1 VSSREIEKSRIR
13 RYAKRLIVKS
23 VKLQEHIEKSK
34 VLICATFD
42 ITLFNQHRDGSSK
55 QLD

>member
-1 VSSREIEKSRIR
+1 MD
-13 RYAKRLIVKS
+13 
-23 VKLQEHIEKSK
+23 KSK

-42 ITLFNQHRDGSSK
+42 ITLFNLHRDGSSK